1 MWKYLLA
8 ILASTGLLL
17 ALINLNGVL
26 TTPKQETTA
35 FAGLNER
42 LQQTFGEHV
51 TLSALGYATQED
63 DGLHINLKEAD
74 EALMAFFTAE
84 GAVVEATAQLSAD
97 ELTAI
102 ADDVQ
107 RDIAS
112 YYNFAMPSAL
122 RRSTTILKA
131 HCCESTTRFFYY
143 TNRSVKSTKC
153 APIGVSPF
161 TNCANILAPIIL

>member
-74 EALMAFFTAE
+74 EALMAFLTAE
-84 GAVVEATAQLSAD
+84 GAVVETTAQLSAD

-102 ADDVQ
+102 ADEVQ

-122 RRSTTILKA
+122 HLSVTAQPAAQNIQLRTDTALAPALQKQLKA
-131 HCCESTTRFFYY
+131 RYGEVLQF
-143 TNRSVKSTKC
+143 
-153 APIGVSPF
+153 
-161 TNCANILAPIIL
+161 

>member
-8 ILASTGLLL
+8 TLASTGLLL

-26 TTPKQETTA
+26 TTPKQAIPA
-35 FAGLNER
+35 FDALDKR
-42 LQQTFGEHV
+42 LQQAFGEHV

-102 ADDVQ
+102 ADEVQ

-122 RRSTTILKA
+122 HLSVTAQPAAQNIQLRTDTALAPALQQQLKA
-131 HCCESTTRFFYY
+131 RYGEVVQF
-143 TNRSVKSTKC
+143 
-153 APIGVSPF
+153 
-161 TNCANILAPIIL
+161 

>member
-74 EALMAFFTAE
+74 EALMAFLTAE

-112 YYNFAMPSAL
+112 YYNFTMPSAL
-122 RRSTTILKA
+122 HLSITAQPAAQNIQLRTDTALAPALQKQLKA
-131 HCCESTTRFFYY
+131 RYGEVLQF
-143 TNRSVKSTKC
+143 
-153 APIGVSPF
+153 
-161 TNCANILAPIIL
+161 